1 MLTRIQQTY
10 FKMHCSAHNEIRMT
24 LQCQNEDRAE
34 TIVASTCKN
43 HECPASVSLIVGSWS
58 LGL

>member
-1 MLTRIQQTY
+1 
-10 FKMHCSAHNEIRMT
+10 MT

-43 HECPASVSLIVGSWS
+43 HECPASALLIVGSWS
-58 LGL
+58 LGF